1 MKRFSLLVSSL
12 EYIEQHIGEDIHTDD
27 IAAAC
32 FCSRSAL
39 EKLFSCVNNISVRSY
54 IKRRRMMLAARRLIE
69 DPECSILSVALEYGY
84 SSHEAFARAFREV
97 WFCNP
102 SQIRGKRFVELFP
115 KLREP
120 VQKGDPYIMARKS
133 VDISELYDLFV
144 ERSDCWFVLS
154 DIDCLI
160 PINEI
165 SRKAGDL
172 AIIEQMNR
180 MVAAAGEED
189 VVFRIGGDEFCM
201 LTDSASQEYAEA
213 VVQKIK
219 ALNGQC
225 IDFEGRQIP
234 LSLHVTATK
243 YSGKS
248 PRYSELFEELHT
260 ALREEKGISPDAVG
274 N

>member
-1 MKRFSLLVSSL
+1 MKKFSLLVNSL
-12 EYIEQHIGEDIHTDD
+12 EYIEKHIGEDIHTDD

-69 DPECSILSVALEYGY
+69 EPERSILSVAVEYGY
-84 SSHEAFARAFREV
+84 PSHEAFARAFREV
-97 WFCNP
+97 WFCSP
-102 SQIRGKRFVELFP
+102 SQIREKRFVELFP

-120 VQKGDPYIMARKS
+120 IQEGDAYIMARRN

-144 ERSDCWFVLS
+144 ERIDCWFVLS
-154 DIDCLI
+154 DIECLI

-165 SRKAGDL
+165 SRKAGDM
-172 AIIEQMNR
+172 AILEQMNR
-180 MVAAAGEED
+180 MVAAADEND

-201 LTDSASQEYAEA
+201 LTDSTSREYAEA
-213 VVQKIK
+213 VVERIK
-219 ALNGQC
+219 SFNSRC

-243 YSGKS
+243 YSKAI
-248 PRYSELFEELHT
+248 PRYDELFEELHT
-260 ALREEKGISPDAVG
+260 ALREEKGIGSAQK
-274 N
+274 